1 MTQEPLGE
9 CTIQRKIKSF
19 FFCCFF
25 FLFLFLFFFYL
36 KKKKRKI
43 KSQVG
48 YLRYTM
54 RKHRMTSDLSNSSL
68 HDDVNWRPDHWGFW
82 DTSLCQQA
90 LGHCRRAEKACA
102 SAVKKRVNEKTVR
115 RTCKHLYKY
124 YSPHTTPSTSGK
136 TVSRFRMTNVKMSE
150 CAVWEGFTRS
160 LSVFF
165 VSGCAK
171 PKD

>member
-9 CTIQRKIKSF
+9 CTIQ
-19 FFCCFF
+19 
-25 FLFLFLFFFYL
+25 
-36 KKKKRKI
+36 RKI

-54 RKHRMTSDLSNSSL
+54 RKHRMTSDLSNSTL
-68 HDDVNWRPDHWGFW
+68 HDDVNWRPRYHWGFW
-82 DTSLCQQA
+82 DTSLCHQA
-90 LGHCRRAEKACA
+90 LGHGRRAEKACA
-102 SAVKKRVNEKTVR
+102 SAVKKRVNEKTVG
-115 RTCKHLYKY
+115 RTCNHLYKY

-136 TVSRFRMTNVKMSE
+136 TVSLFRMTNVKMSK

-171 PKD
+171 PKDQCG